1 MFRYDDAIISRFPAI
16 RGGVIHATG
25 LRNGPSPAELT
36 TEYAA
41 QQRETAERL
50 ARRPI
55 AEIPSI
61 AAWRRVFSAFGT
73 KPTQHRNAA
82 ESLLRR
88 LDKRGDIP
96 SLNTLVDLG
105 NLVAIRY
112 ALPVA
117 VLDLGMIA
125 PPVMVR
131 FADGTERFTNLGRDA
146 PEVPDA
152 GEVIFVDANGT
163 VVARRWCWRQSAES
177 ATRPE
182 TSAALITIEGH
193 HATAGK
199 DVAAATADL
208 RALLDRF
215 QPGSQ
220 PRSWHLSAG
229 APSADGTHAAPT

>member
-1 MFRYDDAIISRFPAI
+1 MFRYDDAIISRFPSI
-16 RGGVIHATG
+16 HGGVVHATG
-25 LRNGPSPAELT
+25 LRNGDAPPEPRAA
-36 TEYAA
+36 YAA

-50 ARRPI
+50 ARQPI

-61 AAWRRVFSAFGT
+61 AAWRRVFTAFGT

-88 LDKRGDIP
+88 LDKQGEIP

-117 VLDLGMIA
+117 VFDLA
-125 PPVMVR
+125 ALVPLVTVQ
-131 FADGTERFTNLGRDA
+131 FANGTERFTNLGQDA
-146 PEVPDA
+146 PDTPDA
-152 GEVIFVDANGT
+152 GEVIFVDATGT

-182 TSAALITIEGH
+182 TAEALITIEGH
-193 HATAGK
+193 HETAAE

-208 RALLDRF
+208 LALLDEY

-220 PRSWHLSAG
+220 TRSWQLSADS
-229 APSADGTHAAPT
+229 PSTDAMPTGQ